1 VGGVVDNNV
10 YFSFNMIKPKLWWTW
25 NIGKPELY
33 TFKVTVVQEYS
44 DGAIDIRYMDERI
57 HRFGIRTINWI

>member
-1 VGGVVDNNV
+1 
-10 YFSFNMIKPKLWWTW
+10 MIKPKLWWTW

-33 TFKVTVVQEYS
+33 TFKITVVQEYS